1 MYFENETLKTISQ
14 NIERAYSI
22 VEIEALQSEIKF
34 IKKGF
39 VDINLEYE
47 AKEAWILET
56 ILKIRLYYIN
66 AYELLRKKEYEKAW
80 NSYDRSDINISFLVK
95 HFDFSEN
102 QFDLDFISKQIPKFQ
117 KLFPYFLFMSR
128 EAIVKKKICSIC
140 GAEVSLRKKCGHVVG
155 EIYAGEMCSLR
166 LKDIEIKCMSFV
178 ENPFDKYTMIKMADM
193 EYDYR
198 NLEMLL
204 EYLKDPFEKW
214 DLEIELLTKPEYVKI
229 SRNDLCPC
237 NSGIKYKNCC
247 SITGKDKFEHY
258 QLLFPNLKA
267 GFLKPMEIVGT
278 WKK

>member
-1 MYFENETLKTISQ
+1 MNFKNKDLNKIEEKITKT
-14 NIERAYSI
+14 
-22 VEIEALQSEIKF
+22 VVLTTIEAMQEQLKVLKKKF
-34 IKKGF
+34 
-39 VDINLEYE
+39 VESNLEYE
-47 AKEAWILET
+47 AKQAWILET
-56 ILKIRLYYIN
+56 ILKIRWYYIS
-66 AYELLRKKEYEKAW
+66 AYDLLRQKEYEKAW
-80 NSYDRSDINISFLVK
+80 NSFDRSDINISYLVK

-102 QFDLDFISKQIPKFQ
+102 QFELDFISKQISKFQ
-117 KLFPYFLFMSR
+117 KLFPYFLFISR
-128 EAIVKKKICSIC
+128 EAIVKKKICGIC
-140 GAEVSLRKKCGHVVG
+140 GAETSLRKKCGHVVG
-155 EIYAGEMCSLR
+155 EIYAGEMCSSW
-166 LKDIEIKCMSFV
+166 LKDVEIMRISFV

-214 DLEIELLTKPEYVKI
+214 DLEIELLTKPEYVKT

-258 QLLFPNLKA
+258 KLLFPNLKA